1 MSKAGN
7 ILVLDSSIIIE
18 GFRQN
23 PEVLATLTEAEILYL
38 PTIAYGELY
47 LGAIKSGNPDRKK
60 EQLTLFL
67 GTVRL
72 LDVDWRTSHLY
83 ALIRKQLEQQGTPIP
98 ENDIWI
104 AASAMQHEYRL
115 YAKDQ
120 HFSKIEGLKI
130 KSL

>member
-23 PEVLATLTEAEILYL
+23 PQVLEALTEAETLYL

-47 LGAIKSGNPDRKK
+47 LGAIKSANPEKKK

-67 GTVRL
+67 GTVCL
-72 LDVDWRTSHLY
+72 LDVDWRTSHHY
-83 ALIRKQLEQQGTPIP
+83 ALIRKQLEKQGTPIP

-104 AASAMQHEYRL
+104 AASAMQYEYPL
-115 YAKDQ
+115 YAKDD
-120 HFSKIEGLKI
+120 HFSKVEGLTI